1 MEQYLSNF
9 NENLSNYQERAD
21 EKKIDLAK
29 LGAGK
34 KQLPLERMRTKL
46 NEAGTGVGE
55 GVMAGIEF
63 GKAYMETKATEGIK
77 NLMRRYGGR
86 GGRETGTGAGGD
98 EPIQMSAVRAE
109 DFEAPAVAREA
120 PAVAREA
127 PAVAREAPVSLRP
140 TLAREPLEY
149 TEEGAGATTA
159 RAGQLEEA
167 VVRGHSVKTAGELE
181 QEQMREVAR
190 RNAPP
195 PVEESFTG
203 KYKAPTQGEHEYSM
217 GKDTAMARQY
227 AEKQGYT
234 QQELSER
241 GMRGSSTLAR
251 ATKGVE
257 APVARELP
265 DPMSVFKGTRYG
277 EAADADDPVGTLGTP
292 AYLEQQRPLPTRIRT
307 TPRSYEQPDPEAVSG
322 RIETAVAPQEAVIG
336 ARGAVARA
344 GLDRYR
350 GMPVERAEGDVA
362 DDAVAGGE
370 GDLGDAS
377 SLLDMVGGWSGALS
391 ILGGAGMMAGI
402 GLGIAGDIDASKE
415 EDIQEKEMGQE
426 EHILKHPQRVGFGS
440 LAMPTYDTSTMRGG
454 GGMGHF

>member
-21 EKKIDLAK
+21 EKKMDLAK

-120 PAVAREA
+120 PAVARE
-127 PAVAREAPVSLRP
+127 PTLSLRP
-140 TLAREPLEY
+140 TLAREALDY

-159 RAGQLEEA
+159 RAGQLGEA
-167 VVRGHSVKTAGELE
+167 VARGHTVKTAGELE

-217 GKDTAMARQY
+217 GRDTAMAREY

-234 QQELSER
+234 QRFSER

-257 APVARELP
+257 PP
-265 DPMSVFKGTRYG
+265 DPMSAFKGSRYG

-292 AYLEQQRPLPTRIRT
+292 AFLEEQRPLPSRIRT

-336 ARGAVARA
+336 AKGALARA
-344 GLDRYR
+344 GLDRFR
-350 GMPVERAEGDVA
+350 GMPVERAEGEVA

-391 ILGGAGMMAGI
+391 ILGGAGMVAGI

-415 EDIQEKEMGQE
+415 EDIQEKELGQE